1 MNALLGTVNALLV
14 AIEAHAPRAVAA
26 CLGAEE
32 ADYRVELYPPY
43 HAHRDPM
50 PPELA
55 RQWQR
60 APALLASFGWTVRG
74 ARSWRPTT

>member
-1 MNALLGTVNALLV
+1 M
-14 AIEAHAPRAVAA
+14 
-26 CLGAEE
+26 GAEQ
-32 ADYRVELYPPY
+32 AAYRVELYPPY

-55 RQWQR
+55 RQWEQ
-60 APALLASFGWTVRG
+60 APALLASLGWTVQRR